1 MSASILAQVNDN
13 LEEEKQESFRN
24 EFWMLVDKPYY
35 SDSIRYKF
43 DGTPAYTE
51 DSD

>member
-13 LEEEKQESFRN
+13 LEEKQEAFRN
-24 EFWMLVDKPYY
+24 ELWILVDKPYY

-43 DGTPAYTE
+43 DNTAAYTE

>member
-1 MSASILAQVNDN
+1 MSASVFAQVNDN
-13 LEEEKQESFRN
+13 LEEKQEVFRD
-24 EFWMLVDKPYY
+24 ELWMLVDKPYY

-43 DGTPAYTE
+43 DDAPAYTE